1 MIDHLVEVLR
11 TPLAFVLVLGV
22 LVFIHEMGHYLAARL
37 VGVHVDIFSI
47 GFGPVLRRWHDRVGT
62 EWRLCAL
69 PLGGYVK
76 PHGFEEPD
84 SGDAAADAQARAG
97 WRPGQ
102 TFHDKPVW
110 ARAVV
115 ILAGP
120 VFNFA
125 FAVLLFAALYMMAGR
140 PVSSTRVESVTAD
153 SAAAAAGIVPGDRLR
168 SIGGVAVHDFDDIMA
183 QIAPAPGR
191 QTQVV
196 LERDGHELSL
206 PVTIGRAVSDGTPIG
221 RLGIGGVIEPGP
233 RLGPLAAV
241 GAACGET
248 WTVSVQTLRAL
259 WQMVTGYASP
269 RALQGPL
276 GIARLSGQVAKL
288 GVASVLSFMALLSI
302 NLGLINLFPVPVLDG
317 GRLVFYAVEAVRG
330 RALPRA
336 AREASLGLGMLLIG
350 ALFVFSTVNDLTNI
364 GLFRWLAHTVG

>member
-1 MIDHLVEVLR
+1 MIDHLVETLR
-11 TPLAFVLVLGV
+11 TPLAFVVVLGV

-37 VGVHVDIFSI
+37 VGVHVDVFSI

-84 SGDAAADAQARAG
+84 ESDVESRAG
-97 WRPGQ
+97 LRAGQ

-120 VFNFA
+120 AFNFA
-125 FAVLLFAALYMMAGR
+125 FAVLLFSVLYMAAGK
-140 PVSSTRVESVTAD
+140 PVSLTRVESVTAD
-153 SAAAAAGIVPGDRLR
+153 SAAASAGILPGDRLR
-168 SIGGVAVHDFDDIMA
+168 SIGGVRVDDFDDIMA
-183 QIAPAPGR
+183 QVAPAPGR

-196 LERDGHELSL
+196 LERGGHTLSV

-221 RLGIGGVIEPGP
+221 RLGIGGVVEPGP

-241 GAACGET
+241 SAACGET

-317 GRLVFYAVEAVRG
+317 GRLVFYAIEAVRG

-336 AREASLGLGMLLIG
+336 AREASLGVGMLLIG

-364 GLFRWLAHTVG
+364 GLFRWLAHSAG